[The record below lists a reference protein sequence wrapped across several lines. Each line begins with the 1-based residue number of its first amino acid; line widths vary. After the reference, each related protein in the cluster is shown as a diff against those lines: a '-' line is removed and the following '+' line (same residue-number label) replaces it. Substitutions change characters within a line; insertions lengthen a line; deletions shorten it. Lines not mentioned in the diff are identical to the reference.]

1 MAPRSVADKRH
12 LRERLD
18 AVTRARVG
26 LARASAAVA
35 SSWRH
40 VIDALRRVRGVGA
53 LMRLGSSVTP
63 LGWGTTLVGAGA
75 ALAGSLASWV
85 EAAVLGF
92 TCLSLVALSL
102 LWSLGRAGHTVALRL
117 ANTRVTVGEKALG
130 ALTVTNPTS
139 RRLRATKVELCVGAG
154 ANSFLCPPLG
164 RGESHEEVFAIAT
177 TRRGIVAVGPA
188 STIRGDSLGLVRR
201 VQTWS
206 DATELY
212 IHPRTVAMNASTVG
226 FIRDIEG
233 ATAQGLSSADVS
245 FHALREYVPGDDRR
259 AIHWRSTARIGK
271 LMVRQFEETRRSHL
285 LIVLDLD
292 TDAWASDDEFEIG
305 VSAAASM
312 ARAALVDAK
321 EVSVHTQAGHL
332 KTPTPMHAM
341 DSLSGVER
349 VLGAER
355 ISALTQR
362 AGTEASQASTAVVI
376 SGSRTHLADL
386 HAALT
391 RLPLDMV
398 ITGVRI
404 DTDSD
409 FELRTLGNTPVVVA
423 PTLDDFAIG
432 MWKALG

>member
-1 MAPRSVADKRH
+1 
-12 LRERLD
+12 
-18 AVTRARVG
+18 
-26 LARASAAVA
+26 
-35 SSWRH
+35 
-40 VIDALRRVRGVGA
+40 
-53 LMRLGSSVTP
+53 MRLGSSVTP

-188 STIRGDSLGLVRR
+188 SAIRGDSLGLVRR

-233 ATAQGLSSADVS
+233 ATTQDLSSADVS
-245 FHALREYVPGDDRR
+245 FHALREYV
-259 AIHWRSTARIGK
+259 
-271 LMVRQFEETRRSHL
+271 
-285 LIVLDLD
+285 LIVRDLD

-362 AGTEASQASTAVVI
+362 AGTEASQASTTVVI

-404 DTDSD
+404 DMDAD

>member
-1 MAPRSVADKRH
+1 MALRSVADKRH

-35 SSWRH
+35 SSWRTC
-40 VIDALRRVRGVGA
+40 IAAARRVPG
-53 LMRLGSSVTP
+53 LGSFLRLLSSLTA
-63 LGWGTTLVGAGA
+63 LGWGTAIIGAGA
-75 ALAGSLASWV
+75 SLAGVLFSWV

-164 RGESHEEVFAIAT
+164 HGESHEEVFAIAT

-233 ATAQGLSSADVS
+233 ATTQDLSSADVS

>member
-1 MAPRSVADKRH
+1 M
-12 LRERLD
+12 
-18 AVTRARVG
+18 
-26 LARASAAVA
+26 
-35 SSWRH
+35 
-40 VIDALRRVRGVGA
+40 
-53 LMRLGSSVTP
+53 
-63 LGWGTTLVGAGA
+63 
-75 ALAGSLASWV
+75 

-92 TCLSLVALSL
+92 ACLSLVALSL

-233 ATAQGLSSADVS
+233 ATTQDLSSADVS

>member
-12 LRERLD
+12 LRDRLD

-35 SSWRH
+35 SSWRR
-40 VIDALRRVRGVGA
+40 VIGALRRVRGVGA
-53 LMRLGSSVTP
+53 LMRLASSLTP
-63 LGWGTTLVGAGA
+63 LGWGTAIIGAGA
-75 ALAGSLASWV
+75 SLAGVLFSWV

-139 RRLRATKVELCVGAG
+139 RRLRATMVELCVGAG

-233 ATAQGLSSADVS
+233 ATTQDLSSADVS

-423 PTLDDFAIG
+423 PTLDEFAIG

>member
-1 MAPRSVADKRH
+1 MAPRSVADRRH
-12 LRERLD
+12 LRDRLD

-26 LARASAAVA
+26 FARASAAVA
-35 SSWRH
+35 SSWRRI
-40 VIDALRRVRGVGA
+40 IDALRRVRGVGA

-139 RRLRATKVELCVGAG
+139 RRLRATMVELCVGAG
-154 ANSFLCPPLG
+154 ANTFLCPPLG

-206 DATELY
+206 DATELF

-233 ATAQGLSSADVS
+233 ATTQDLSSADVS

-423 PTLDDFAIG
+423 PTLDEFAIG

>member
-26 LARASAAVA
+26 LARASATVV
-35 SSWRH
+35 SSWRTC
-40 VIDALRRVRGVGA
+40 IAAARRVPG
-53 LMRLGSSVTP
+53 LGSFLRLLSSLTA
-63 LGWGTTLVGAGA
+63 LGWGTAIIGAGA

-164 RGESHEEVFAIAT
+164 HGESHEEVFAIAT

-233 ATAQGLSSADVS
+233 ATTQDLSSADVS

-362 AGTEASQASTAVVI
+362 AGTEVSQASTAVVI

-391 RLPLDMV
+391 RLPLDVV

>member
-12 LRERLD
+12 LRDRLD

-35 SSWRH
+35 SSWRR
-40 VIDALRRVRGVGA
+40 VIDVLRRVRGVGA
-53 LMRLGSSVTP
+53 LMRLASSLTP

-75 ALAGSLASWV
+75 ALAGVLFSWV

-139 RRLRATKVELCVGAG
+139 RRLRATMVELCVGAG

-233 ATAQGLSSADVS
+233 ATTQDLSSADVS

>member
-1 MAPRSVADKRH
+1 MAAPSVADKRH
-12 LRERLD
+12 IRDRLD

-35 SSWRH
+35 SSWRRF
-40 VIDALRRVRGVGA
+40 VSALGRIPVLGVF
-53 LMRLGSSVTP
+53 LRFLSSLTP
-63 LGWGTTLVGAGA
+63 LGWGTLIIGSA
-75 ALAGSLASWV
+75 ATLAGCLFSWV
-85 EAAVLGF
+85 EAAIIGF
-92 TCLSLVALSL
+92 ACLALVALSL
-102 LWSLGRAGHTVALRL
+102 AWSLGRAGHAVTLEL
-117 ANTRVTVGEKALG
+117 ANTRVTVGERALG
-130 ALTVTNPTS
+130 ALTVSNPTS
-139 RRLRATKVELCVGAG
+139 RHLRATMVELRVGAG
-154 ANSFLCPPLG
+154 ANSFLCPALG
-164 RGESHEEVFAIAT
+164 REERHEEVFAIAT
-177 TRRGIVAVGPA
+177 TRRGVVAVGPA
-188 STIRGDSLGLVRR
+188 STIRGDALGLVRR
-201 VQTWS
+201 IQTWS
-206 DATELY
+206 EATELY
-212 IHPRTVAMNASTVG
+212 IHPITVAMNASTIG

-233 ATAQGLSSADVS
+233 ATTQDLSSADVS

-362 AGTEASQASTAVVI
+362 AGTEVSQASTAVVI

>member
-1 MAPRSVADKRH
+1 
-12 LRERLD
+12 
-18 AVTRARVG
+18 
-26 LARASAAVA
+26 
-35 SSWRH
+35 
-40 VIDALRRVRGVGA
+40 
-53 LMRLGSSVTP
+53 MRLGSSLTP

-102 LWSLGRAGHTVALRL
+102 LWSLGRAGHAVTLRL

-139 RRLRATKVELCVGAG
+139 RRLRATMVELCVGAG

-233 ATAQGLSSADVS
+233 ATTQDLSSVDVS

-259 AIHWRSTARIGK
+259 AIHWRSTARIGT

-404 DTDSD
+404 DMDSD

>member
-1 MAPRSVADKRH
+1 M
-12 LRERLD
+12 
-18 AVTRARVG
+18 
-26 LARASAAVA
+26 
-35 SSWRH
+35 
-40 VIDALRRVRGVGA
+40 DALRRVRGVGA

-233 ATAQGLSSADVS
+233 ATTQDLSSADVS

>member
-1 MAPRSVADKRH
+1 
-12 LRERLD
+12 
-18 AVTRARVG
+18 
-26 LARASAAVA
+26 
-35 SSWRH
+35 
-40 VIDALRRVRGVGA
+40 
-53 LMRLGSSVTP
+53 MRLGSSLTP
-63 LGWGTTLVGAGA
+63 LGWGTTLVGAGT

-102 LWSLGRAGHTVALRL
+102 LWSLGRAGHAVALRL

-139 RRLRATKVELCVGAG
+139 RRLRATMVELCVGAG

-164 RGESHEEVFAIAT
+164 HGESHEEVFAIAT

-233 ATAQGLSSADVS
+233 ATTQDLSSVDVS

-259 AIHWRSTARIGK
+259 AIHWRSTARIGT

-404 DTDSD
+404 DMDSD

>member
-117 ANTRVTVGEKALG
+117 ANTRVTVGERALG

-233 ATAQGLSSADVS
+233 ATTQDLSSADVS

-404 DTDSD
+404 DMDSD

>member
-18 AVTRARVG
+18 AVTRARVA
-26 LARASAAVA
+26 LARASATVV
-35 SSWRH
+35 SSWRTC
-40 VIDALRRVRGVGA
+40 IAAARRVPC
-53 LMRLGSSVTP
+53 LGSFLRLLSSLTV
-63 LGWGTTLVGAGA
+63 LGWGTAIIGAGA
-75 ALAGSLASWV
+75 SLAGVLFSWV

-92 TCLSLVALSL
+92 TCLTLVALSL
-102 LWSLGRAGHTVALRL
+102 LWSLGRAGHAVALRL

-130 ALTVTNPTS
+130 ALTVSNPTA
-139 RRLRATKVELCVGAG
+139 RRLRATMVELRVGAG
-154 ANSFLCPPLG
+154 ANSFLCPALG
-164 RGESHEEVFAIAT
+164 RDENHEEVFAIAT
-177 TRRGIVAVGPA
+177 TRRGVVAVGPA
-188 STIRGDSLGLVRR
+188 STIRGDGLGLVRR

-233 ATAQGLSSADVS
+233 ATTQDLSSADVS

-259 AIHWRSTARIGK
+259 AIHWRSTARVGK

-292 TDAWASDDEFEIG
+292 TDAWASDEEFEIG

-321 EVSVHTQAGHL
+321 EVSVHTQVGHL

-376 SGSRTHLADL
+376 SGSRTRLADL

-404 DTDSD
+404 DMDAD

>member
-35 SSWRH
+35 SSWRTC
-40 VIDALRRVRGVGA
+40 IAAARRVPG
-53 LMRLGSSVTP
+53 LGSFLRLLSSLTA
-63 LGWGTTLVGAGA
+63 LGWGTAIIGAGA

-164 RGESHEEVFAIAT
+164 HGESHEEVFAIAT

-233 ATAQGLSSADVS
+233 ATTQDLSSADVS

-362 AGTEASQASTAVVI
+362 AGTEVSQASTAVVI

>member
-1 MAPRSVADKRH
+1 
-12 LRERLD
+12 
-18 AVTRARVG
+18 
-26 LARASAAVA
+26 
-35 SSWRH
+35 
-40 VIDALRRVRGVGA
+40 
-53 LMRLGSSVTP
+53 MRLGSSLTP
-63 LGWGTTLVGAGA
+63 LGWGTTLVGAGT

-102 LWSLGRAGHTVALRL
+102 LWSLGRAGHAVALRL

-139 RRLRATKVELCVGAG
+139 RRLRATMVELCVGAG

-164 RGESHEEVFAIAT
+164 HGESHEEVFAIAT

-233 ATAQGLSSADVS
+233 ATTQDLSSADVS

-259 AIHWRSTARIGK
+259 AIHWRSTARIGT

-404 DTDSD
+404 DMDSD

-423 PTLDDFAIG
+423 PTLDEFAIG

>member
-233 ATAQGLSSADVS
+233 ATTQDLSSADVS

>member
-1 MAPRSVADKRH
+1 
-12 LRERLD
+12 
-18 AVTRARVG
+18 
-26 LARASAAVA
+26 
-35 SSWRH
+35 
-40 VIDALRRVRGVGA
+40 
-53 LMRLGSSVTP
+53 MRLGSSLTP

-75 ALAGSLASWV
+75 ALAGVLFSWV

-139 RRLRATKVELCVGAG
+139 RRLRATMVELCVGAG

-233 ATAQGLSSADVS
+233 ATTQDLSSADVS

-423 PTLDDFAIG
+423 PTLDEFAIG

>member
-1 MAPRSVADKRH
+1 MAPRSVADRRH
-12 LRERLD
+12 LRDRLD

-35 SSWRH
+35 SSWRR

-53 LMRLGSSVTP
+53 LMRLGSSLTP

-102 LWSLGRAGHTVALRL
+102 LWSLGRAGHAVTLRL

-139 RRLRATKVELCVGAG
+139 RRLRATMVELCVGAG

-233 ATAQGLSSADVS
+233 ATTQDLSSVDVS

-404 DTDSD
+404 DMDSD

>member
-12 LRERLD
+12 LRDRLD

-35 SSWRH
+35 SSWRR
-40 VIDALRRVRGVGA
+40 VIGALRRVRGVGA
-53 LMRLGSSVTP
+53 LMRLGSSLTP

-75 ALAGSLASWV
+75 SLAGVLFSWV

-139 RRLRATKVELCVGAG
+139 RRLRATMVELCVGAG

-233 ATAQGLSSADVS
+233 ATTQDLSSADVS

-404 DTDSD
+404 DMDSD

>member
-12 LRERLD
+12 LRDRLD

-26 LARASAAVA
+26 LARASAAVV
-35 SSWRH
+35 SSWRR

-53 LMRLGSSVTP
+53 LMRLASSLTP
-63 LGWGTTLVGAGA
+63 LGWGTAIIGAGA
-75 ALAGSLASWV
+75 SLAGVLFSWV

-139 RRLRATKVELCVGAG
+139 RRLRATMVELCVGAG

-233 ATAQGLSSADVS
+233 ATTQDLSSADVS

>member
-35 SSWRH
+35 SSWRRI
-40 VIDALRRVRGVGA
+40 IDALRRVRGVGA

-63 LGWGTTLVGAGA
+63 LGWGTMLVGAGA

-212 IHPRTVAMNASTVG
+212 IHPRTVTMNASTVG

-233 ATAQGLSSADVS
+233 ATTQDLSSADVS

-285 LIVLDLD
+285 LIILDLD

>member
-35 SSWRH
+35 SSWRRI
-40 VIDALRRVRGVGA
+40 IDALGRVRGVGA

-139 RRLRATKVELCVGAG
+139 RRLRATMVELCVGAG

-233 ATAQGLSSADVS
+233 ATTQDLSSADVS

>member
-1 MAPRSVADKRH
+1 MAPRSVADRRH
-12 LRERLD
+12 LRDRLD

-26 LARASAAVA
+26 FARASAAVA
-35 SSWRH
+35 SSWRR
-40 VIDALRRVRGVGA
+40 VIDVLRRVRGVGA
-53 LMRLGSSVTP
+53 LMRLGSSLTP

-75 ALAGSLASWV
+75 ALAGVLFSWV

-139 RRLRATKVELCVGAG
+139 RRLRATMVELCVGAG
-154 ANSFLCPPLG
+154 ANTFLCPPLG

-233 ATAQGLSSADVS
+233 ATTQDLSSADVS

-423 PTLDDFAIG
+423 PTLDEFAIG

>member
-1 MAPRSVADKRH
+1 MTPRSVADKRH

-26 LARASAAVA
+26 LARASATVV
-35 SSWRH
+35 SSWRTC
-40 VIDALRRVRGVGA
+40 IAAARRVPG
-53 LMRLGSSVTP
+53 LGSFLRLLSSLTA
-63 LGWGTTLVGAGA
+63 LGWGTAIIGAGA
-75 ALAGSLASWV
+75 SLAGVLFSWV

-164 RGESHEEVFAIAT
+164 HGESHEEVFAIAT

-233 ATAQGLSSADVS
+233 ATTQDLSSADVS

-409 FELRTLGNTPVVVA
+409 FELRALGNTPVVVV

>member
-1 MAPRSVADKRH
+1 MAPRSVADRRH
-12 LRERLD
+12 LRDRLD

-35 SSWRH
+35 SSWRR
-40 VIDALRRVRGVGA
+40 VIDALRRVRGVGV
-53 LMRLGSSVTP
+53 LMRLGSSLTP

-102 LWSLGRAGHTVALRL
+102 LWSLGRAGHAVTLRL

-139 RRLRATKVELCVGAG
+139 RRLRATMVELCVGAG

-233 ATAQGLSSADVS
+233 ATTQDLSSADVS

-404 DTDSD
+404 DMDSD

>member
-12 LRERLD
+12 LRDRLD

-35 SSWRH
+35 SSWRR

-53 LMRLGSSVTP
+53 LMRLASSLTP
-63 LGWGTTLVGAGA
+63 LGWGTAIIGAGA
-75 ALAGSLASWV
+75 SLAGVLFSWV

-102 LWSLGRAGHTVALRL
+102 LWSLGRAGHTVALHL

-139 RRLRATKVELCVGAG
+139 RRLRATMVELCVGAG

-206 DATELY
+206 DATELF

-233 ATAQGLSSADVS
+233 ATTQDLSSADVS

>member
-1 MAPRSVADKRH
+1 MAPRSVADRRH
-12 LRERLD
+12 LRDRLD

-35 SSWRH
+35 SSWRR

-53 LMRLGSSVTP
+53 LMRLGSSLTP

-102 LWSLGRAGHTVALRL
+102 LWSLGRAGHAVALRL

-139 RRLRATKVELCVGAG
+139 RRLRATMVELCVGAG

-233 ATAQGLSSADVS
+233 ATTQDLSSADVS

-404 DTDSD
+404 DMDSD

-423 PTLDDFAIG
+423 PTLEDFAVG

>member
-1 MAPRSVADKRH
+1 
-12 LRERLD
+12 
-18 AVTRARVG
+18 
-26 LARASAAVA
+26 
-35 SSWRH
+35 
-40 VIDALRRVRGVGA
+40 
-53 LMRLGSSVTP
+53 MRLGSSVTP
-63 LGWGTTLVGAGA
+63 LGWGTTLVGAGT

-233 ATAQGLSSADVS
+233 ATTQDLSSADVS

-285 LIVLDLD
+285 LIILDLD

-355 ISALTQR
+355 VSALTQR

>member
-12 LRERLD
+12 LRDRLD

-35 SSWRH
+35 SSWRR
-40 VIDALRRVRGVGA
+40 VIDVLRRVRGVGA
-53 LMRLGSSVTP
+53 LMRLASSLTP

-75 ALAGSLASWV
+75 ALAGVLFSWV

-139 RRLRATKVELCVGAG
+139 RRLRATMVELCVGAG

-206 DATELY
+206 DATELF

-233 ATAQGLSSADVS
+233 ATTQDLSSADVS

-423 PTLDDFAIG
+423 PTLDEFAIG

>member
-1 MAPRSVADKRH
+1 
-12 LRERLD
+12 
-18 AVTRARVG
+18 
-26 LARASAAVA
+26 
-35 SSWRH
+35 
-40 VIDALRRVRGVGA
+40 
-53 LMRLGSSVTP
+53 MRLGSSLTP

-102 LWSLGRAGHTVALRL
+102 LWSLGRAGHAVTLRL

-139 RRLRATKVELCVGAG
+139 RRLRATMVELCVGAG

-233 ATAQGLSSADVS
+233 ATTQDLSSADVS

-404 DTDSD
+404 DMDSD

>member
-1 MAPRSVADKRH
+1 MAPRSVADRRH
-12 LRERLD
+12 LRDRLD

-35 SSWRH
+35 SSWRR

-53 LMRLGSSVTP
+53 LMRLGSYLTP

-102 LWSLGRAGHTVALRL
+102 LWSLGRAGHAVTLRL

-139 RRLRATKVELCVGAG
+139 RRLRATMVELCVGAG

-233 ATAQGLSSADVS
+233 ATTQALSSADVS

-259 AIHWRSTARIGK
+259 AIHWRSTARIGT

-404 DTDSD
+404 DMDSD

>member
-18 AVTRARVG
+18 AVTRARVA
-26 LARASAAVA
+26 LARASATVV
-35 SSWRH
+35 SSWRAC
-40 VIDALRRVRGVGA
+40 IAAARRVPG
-53 LMRLGSSVTP
+53 LGSFLRLLSSLTV
-63 LGWGTTLVGAGA
+63 LGWGTAIIGAGA
-75 ALAGSLASWV
+75 SLAGVLFSWV

-92 TCLSLVALSL
+92 TCLTLVALSL
-102 LWSLGRAGHTVALRL
+102 LWSLGRAGHAVALRL

-130 ALTVTNPTS
+130 ALTVSNPTA
-139 RRLRATKVELCVGAG
+139 RRLRATMVELRVGAG
-154 ANSFLCPPLG
+154 ANSFLCPALG
-164 RGESHEEVFAIAT
+164 RDENHEEVFAIAT
-177 TRRGIVAVGPA
+177 TRRGVVAVGPA
-188 STIRGDSLGLVRR
+188 STIRGDGLGLVRR

-233 ATAQGLSSADVS
+233 ATTQDLSSADVS

-423 PTLDDFAIG
+423 PTLDDFAIR

>member
-12 LRERLD
+12 LRDRLD

-35 SSWRH
+35 SSWRR

-53 LMRLGSSVTP
+53 LMRLASSLTP
-63 LGWGTTLVGAGA
+63 LGWGTAIIGAGA
-75 ALAGSLASWV
+75 SLAGVLFSWV

-102 LWSLGRAGHTVALRL
+102 LWSLGRAGHTVALHL

-139 RRLRATKVELCVGAG
+139 RRLRATMVELCVGAG

-233 ATAQGLSSADVS
+233 ATTQDLSSADVS

>member
-12 LRERLD
+12 LRDRLD

-35 SSWRH
+35 SSWRR

-53 LMRLGSSVTP
+53 LMRLASSLTP
-63 LGWGTTLVGAGA
+63 LGWGTAIIGAGA
-75 ALAGSLASWV
+75 SLAGVLFSWV

-139 RRLRATKVELCVGAG
+139 RRLRATMVELCVGAG

-233 ATAQGLSSADVS
+233 ATTQDLSSADVS

-423 PTLDDFAIG
+423 PTLDEFAIG

>member
-35 SSWRH
+35 SSWQRT
-40 VIDALRRVRGVGA
+40 IDALRRVRGVGA

-164 RGESHEEVFAIAT
+164 HGESHEEVFAIAT

-233 ATAQGLSSADVS
+233 ATTQDLSSADVS

>member
-1 MAPRSVADKRH
+1 M
-12 LRERLD
+12 
-18 AVTRARVG
+18 
-26 LARASAAVA
+26 
-35 SSWRH
+35 
-40 VIDALRRVRGVGA
+40 
-53 LMRLGSSVTP
+53 
-63 LGWGTTLVGAGA
+63 
-75 ALAGSLASWV
+75 

-102 LWSLGRAGHTVALRL
+102 LWSLGRAGHAVTLRL

-139 RRLRATKVELCVGAG
+139 RRLRATMVELCVGAG

-233 ATAQGLSSADVS
+233 ATTQDLSSVDVS

-259 AIHWRSTARIGK
+259 AIHWRSTARIGT

-362 AGTEASQASTAVVI
+362 AGTEAAQASTAVVI

-404 DTDSD
+404 DMDSD

>member
-26 LARASAAVA
+26 LARASATVV
-35 SSWRH
+35 SSWRTC
-40 VIDALRRVRGVGA
+40 IAAARRVPG
-53 LMRLGSSVTP
+53 LGSFLRLLSSLTA
-63 LGWGTTLVGAGA
+63 LGWGTAIIGAGA

-164 RGESHEEVFAIAT
+164 HGESHEEVFAIAT

-233 ATAQGLSSADVS
+233 ATTQDLSSADVS

>member
-1 MAPRSVADKRH
+1 MAPRSVADRRH

-35 SSWRH
+35 SSWRR

-53 LMRLGSSVTP
+53 LMRLGSSLTP
-63 LGWGTTLVGAGA
+63 LGWGTAIIGAGA
-75 ALAGSLASWV
+75 SLAGVLFSWV

-139 RRLRATKVELCVGAG
+139 RRLRATMVELCVGAG

-233 ATAQGLSSADVS
+233 ATTQDLSSADVS

-404 DTDSD
+404 DMDSD

-423 PTLDDFAIG
+423 PTLDEFAIG